1 LKSRRDGTKI
11 IHEILM
17 ATRSGVSKTQIV
29 YKTNLNFQLA
39 GKYITFLLSKGLL
52 QTNAGPDGPTQYELT
67 NSGESLLVFLTEVD
81 KALDRTVWDQ
91 SKGPRLSLTEVDPF
105 GSSLETS
112 RKHNSIALEPS

>member
-52 QTNAGPDGPTQYELT
+52 QTNHFPICEFDSTIL
-67 NSGESLLVFLTEVD
+67 F
-81 KALDRTVWDQ
+81 K
-91 SKGPRLSLTEVDPF
+91 
-105 GSSLETS
+105 
-112 RKHNSIALEPS
+112 